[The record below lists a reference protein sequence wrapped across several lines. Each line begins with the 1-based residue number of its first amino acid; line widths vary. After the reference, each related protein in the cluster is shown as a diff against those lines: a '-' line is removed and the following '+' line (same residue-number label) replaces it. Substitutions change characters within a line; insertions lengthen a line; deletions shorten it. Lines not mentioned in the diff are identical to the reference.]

1 MKFKVILQTSRD
13 DCGAACIGMILNN
26 YFNKNM
32 SLCEIRPL
40 IKNTINGTSFG
51 DIKNNINKFLA
62 NWIPCIVQIDIES
75 STANLAIEENFMKL
89 YYAKLLN
96 GLTVKVLIVLIVL
109 IVFLPSIIS
118 HILGLF
124 LASMFSVY
132 FNIIIPSQLSAMIAS
147 IMII

>member
-96 GLTVKVLIVLIVL
+96 GLTVKVLIV
-109 IVFLPSIIS
+109 FLPSIIS

>member
-1 MKFKVILQTSRD
+1 MTD

-96 GLTVKVLIVLIVL
+96 GLTVKVLIVLISTYSFFTFNYFTYTG
-109 IVFLPSIIS
+109 IVFSI
-118 HILGLF
+118 HVQCLL
-124 LASMFSVY
+124 
-132 FNIIIPSQLSAMIAS
+132 
-147 IMII
+147 

>member
-96 GLTVKVLIVLIVL
+96 GLTVKVLIVLIV
-109 IVFLPSIIS
+109 FLPSIIS